1 LVVASLQQLG
11 NGAANGD
18 AGMCSGSNRPYGS
31 ALQTTAGAWSLG
43 VCDTREL
50 EPVRLVAAT
59 AAKELQ
65 PTSAAEP
72 APASAPET
80 GALSQDAELA
90 PTLAPALAAAPAAAK
105 PAPARQVDPR
115 AEKESAAA
123 AAASP
128 TRRGPLRYNDV
139 MTAVMFLDLA
149 AVTELLDL
157 GWWVD
162 RPDSRGRTPLMA
174 AALNGDVAMTQLL
187 LQRGADPNR
196 RAPDGSVLDHARKGG
211 NAEVLD
217 LLRRAGAQ

>member
-1 LVVASLQQLG
+1 
-11 NGAANGD
+11 
-18 AGMCSGSNRPYGS
+18 
-31 ALQTTAGAWSLG
+31 
-43 VCDTREL
+43 
-50 EPVRLVAAT
+50 
-59 AAKELQ
+59 
-65 PTSAAEP
+65 
-72 APASAPET
+72 
-80 GALSQDAELA
+80 
-90 PTLAPALAAAPAAAK
+90 
-105 PAPARQVDPR
+105 
-115 AEKESAAA
+115 
-123 AAASP
+123 
-128 TRRGPLRYNDV
+128 